1 MKSPYKFIIVIFSII
16 AAFGI
21 GFLTNQ
27 YIINRNQVQLVSS
40 VETDSVSGEY
50 INSILDILNSEY
62 LNTIPTEGK
71 LTYGAVK
78 GLVNALGDK
87 YTSFLSPDEAKDY
100 FTAANNEFEG
110 IGVTLASDKEKQY
123 TTIETVLPGY
133 PAEKAG
139 VLPGDIIV
147 KVGETDAQAKE
158 PSEVAT
164 LIRGKAG
171 TEVKLTLFRE
181 KDGASSVITVAREKI
196 DLQNMEWKMLD
207 NGVALISIYKFSED
221 TVANFNRNWDKLVN
235 DVRANSPK
243 SVIIDMRNNPGGY
256 VDSVKYVAEEFLKTD
271 QVIFMEETKTGRQL
285 VAVDS
290 RTGSFENL
298 PLTVIVNEGS
308 ASAAEIL
315 SAAIQDNNRGEIVG
329 QKTVGKG
336 VEQKLI
342 NLRDGSLLVMVFRKW
357 LTPAGRNISEET
369 PITPNHIVQD
379 DLAKSGDEQ
388 LDKALSLVQTN

>member
-196 DLQNMEWKMLD
+196 DLPNMEWKMLD